1 MRLDAQ
7 IAVLQRRA
15 NRLIKS
21 VNPPDLF
28 VHIYPEGK
36 KNPTSG
42 TKWELGIKVEKRPLM
57 EN

>member
-42 TKWELGIKVEKRPLM
+42 SKWELGIKVEKRPLM
-57 EN
+57 

>member
-42 TKWELGIKVEKRPLM
+42 SQWELSIMVESKK
-57 EN
+57 ENN